1 MYTET
6 LTPMKVLKVILLLT
20 VIFFGAW
27 LVMCVLAPESIKT
40 SRSITINAPA
50 DRVYPWVAD
59 LAAWEDWSPW
69 QRKDATMVNTVSSI
83 SKGVG
88 ASMTW
93 TSEEMGAGSM
103 RIVAAVP
110 NQKVSTA
117 LSFSGY
123 DQESYSDFIFTEL
136 NGATTVE
143 WTMDGGEV
151 TYLFRGVFVLMD
163 AVNTINADY
172 DAGLLA
178 LKQNV
183 ERNPMRWE
191 EIVIDFDLTN
201 LLPDSLRVDSL
212 RVDSL
217 PMPNE

>member
-1 MYTET
+1 
-6 LTPMKVLKVILLLT
+6 MKVLKIILLLA
-20 VIFFGAW
+20 VILIGAW
-27 LVMCVLAPESIKT
+27 LVMCAMAPESIKT
-40 SRSITINAPA
+40 SRSITINASA
-50 DRVYPWVAD
+50 ESVYPWVAD
-59 LAAWEDWSPW
+59 LAAWQDWSPW
-69 QRKDATMVNTVSSI
+69 QRKDATIVTTVSSV
-83 SKGVG
+83 SKGEG

-93 TSEEMGAGSM
+93 TSKAMGSGRM
-103 RIVAAVP
+103 RITAAVP

-123 DQESYSDFIFTEL
+123 DQESYSDFIFTEI
-136 NGATTVE
+136 NGETTVE

-151 TYLFRGVFVLMD
+151 AYLFRGFFVLMD

-172 DAGLLA
+172 DEGLLA

-191 EIVIDFDLTN
+191 EIVIDLDPRD
-201 LLPDSLRVDSL
+201 LLPDSLRVDSLVVDSL

-217 PMPNE
+217 PMPTE

>member
-1 MYTET
+1 
-6 LTPMKVLKVILLLT
+6 
-20 VIFFGAW
+20 
-27 LVMCVLAPESIKT
+27 MCAMAPESIKT
-40 SRSITINAPA
+40 SRSITINASA
-50 DRVYPWVAD
+50 ESVYPWVAD
-59 LAAWEDWSPW
+59 LAAWQDWSPW
-69 QRKDATMVNTVSSI
+69 QRKDATIVTTVSSV
-83 SKGVG
+83 SKGEG

-93 TSEEMGAGSM
+93 TSKAMGSGRM
-103 RIVAAVP
+103 RITAAVP

-123 DQESYSDFIFTEL
+123 DQESYSDFIFTEI
-136 NGATTVE
+136 NGETTVE

-151 TYLFRGVFVLMD
+151 AYLFRGFFVLMD

-172 DAGLLA
+172 DEGLLA

-191 EIVIDFDLTN
+191 EIVIDLDPRD
-201 LLPDSLRVDSL
+201 LLPDSLRVDSLVVDSL

-217 PMPNE
+217 PMPTE

>member
-1 MYTET
+1 
-6 LTPMKVLKVILLLT
+6 MKVLKIILLLA
-20 VIFFGAW
+20 VILIGAW
-27 LVMCVLAPESIKT
+27 LVLCALAPESIKT
-40 SRSITINAPA
+40 SRSIAINATA

-59 LAAWEDWSPW
+59 LAAWQDWSPW
-69 QRKDATMVNTVSSI
+69 QNKDTTMVTAVSSV
-83 SKGVG
+83 SKGEG

-93 TSEEMGAGSM
+93 TSKEMGSGSM
-103 RIVAAVP
+103 RITAAVP

-123 DQESYSDFIFTEL
+123 DQESYSDFIFTEV
-136 NGATTVE
+136 NGETTVE

-151 TYLFRGVFVLMD
+151 AYLFRGFFVLMD

-172 DAGLLA
+172 DEGLLA

-191 EIVIDFDLTN
+191 EIVIDLDPGD
-201 LLPDSLRVDSL
+201 LLPDSLRVDSLVVDSL